1 MGKLSCHELKIPKIV
16 HFTSAF
22 QNGRFVFS
30 PRITIGGKLHV
41 RAGYEKCLCFNFT
54 LSFIKELC
62 LIFMVRESLRVSL
75 LMFRIE
81 TSAKK
86 LYQIAENTNACTEE
100 DKYLDSIYLNDILV
114 MGQAMEEILVSRDTL
129 KFHLKH
135 LDFVLKLKK
144 SILDLQF
151 GKWSSLV

>member
-1 MGKLSCHELKIPKIV
+1 
-16 HFTSAF
+16 
-22 QNGRFVFS
+22 
-30 PRITIGGKLHV
+30 
-41 RAGYEKCLCFNFT
+41 
-54 LSFIKELC
+54 
-62 LIFMVRESLRVSL
+62 
-75 LMFRIE
+75 MFRIE
-81 TSAKK
+81 TSSKK

-129 KFHLKH
+129 IFHLKH
-135 LDFVLKLKK
+135 LGFVLKLKK